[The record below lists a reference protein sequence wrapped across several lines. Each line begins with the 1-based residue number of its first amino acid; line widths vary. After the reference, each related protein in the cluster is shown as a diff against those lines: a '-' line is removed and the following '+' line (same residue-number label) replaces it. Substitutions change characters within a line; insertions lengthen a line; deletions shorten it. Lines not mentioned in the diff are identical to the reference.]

1 MIEPKAYKRHR
12 SHANYYRRNYTMATT
27 YRNYKRRRHI
37 SSNLA
42 DGADA
47 DDADDAD
54 SDADAADTNADD
66 FHADADDAYVY

>member
-1 MIEPKAYKRHR
+1 
-12 SHANYYRRNYTMATT
+12 MATT

-37 SSNLA
+37 SSNL
-42 DGADA
+42 GEGTDA